1 MSADGFLQ
9 SAVTD
14 DAEYNILCGLI
25 SDNSLIEFC
34 AGLEPEHFS
43 DAGLGLLFGEVAN
56 RINAGNVA
64 SPSTLQTWA
73 KANEVPFEVLVN
85 MHAAGGVRAK
95 RAESL
100 TKAIRDA
107 AAHRALVGLL
117 ASASSALRAEPSGS
131 AYEAAGDIMRDLEK
145 IAAGGAGQSITAS
158 EAGYRALKQFGQ
170 RGLMTGYANLDRRLN
185 GLHAGNLIVLG
196 GRPGMGKSSLAA
208 NIAHSVAHRG
218 MVVHFASLEMSAEEI
233 ALRALSRLS
242 INTNAA
248 TPYTDLRNGSH
259 GVDIGAFDTLPR
271 ALPITWEIDDRGG
284 QTLAYLEGA
293 CRATKAKHRKLD
305 LVVVDYLQL
314 MGGKSDRSILETVT
328 VISQGLKSLAK
339 RLRCPIIA
347 LSQLSRKVEERNDKR
362 PILSDLRE
370 SGAIEQ
376 DADVVMFTYREAY
389 YLEKEGPSR
398 KEGERFDDYNGR
410 VMLHE
415 QRVAE
420 SENKLE
426 LIVAKNRHG
435 RCGAEE
441 LRCDLAFDVIE
452 EVS

>member
-9 SAVTD
+9 SASTN
-14 DAEYNILCGLI
+14 DAEYNLLCGLI

-34 AGLEPEHFS
+34 PGLEPEHFS
-43 DAGLGLLFGEVAN
+43 DVGYGLLFGEISA

-73 KANEVPFEVLVN
+73 KVNEVPFEALVN
-85 MHAAGGVRAK
+85 MHAVGGVRAK

-100 TKAIRDA
+100 TKAILDA
-107 AAHRALVGLL
+107 AAHRALLSLL
-117 ASASSALRAEPSGS
+117 GSASSALAAAPGQS
-131 AYEAAGDIMRDLEK
+131 AHEAASEIIRDLEK
-145 IAAGGAGQSITAS
+145 IAAGGAGATITSS

-208 NIAHSVAHRG
+208 NIAHAVAHRG
-218 MVVHFASLEMSAEEI
+218 LVVHFASLEMSAEEI

-242 INTNAA
+242 TGSNIA
-248 TPYTDLRNGSH
+248 TPYTDLRAGSH
-259 GVDIGAFDTLPR
+259 GVNIEAFDTLPR
-271 ALPITWEIDDRGG
+271 GLPITWEIDDRGG

-328 VISQGLKSLAK
+328 VISQGLKGLAK

-389 YLEKEGPSR
+389 YLEKEAPAR
-398 KEGERFDDYNGR
+398 RDNERTDDYNGR
-410 VMLHE
+410 MMVHE
-415 QRVAE
+415 QRVAD

-435 RCGAEE
+435 RCGAEM

-452 EVS
+452 DAA

>member
-9 SAVTD
+9 SAATD

-25 SDNSLIEFC
+25 SDNSLIEYC
-34 AGLEPEHFS
+34 PGLEPEHFS
-43 DAGLGLLFGEVAN
+43 DAGLGLLFREVIA

-73 KANEVPFEVLVN
+73 KANEVPFEALVN

-107 AAHRALVGLL
+107 AAHRALLDVL

-145 IAAGGAGQSITAS
+145 IAAGGSGVSITAS

-208 NIAHSVAHRG
+208 NIAHAVAHRG
-218 MVVHFASLEMSAEEI
+218 HVVHFASLEMSAEEI

-242 INTNAA
+242 TNTNAA
-248 TPYTDLRNGSH
+248 TAYTDLRNGSH
-259 GVDIGAFDTLPR
+259 GVDLSAFDMLPR
-271 ALPITWEIDDRGG
+271 SLPITWEIDDRGG

-389 YLEKEGPSR
+389 YLEKEAPAQR
-398 KEGERFDDYNGR
+398 EGERMADYEGR
-410 VMLHE
+410 MLLHE
-415 QRVAE
+415 QRVAD

-435 RCGAEE
+435 RCGAEM

-452 EVS
+452 EVA